1 MLIILFFIILFV
13 ILGYIKPRYKILCN
27 IITSLSCIM
36 YAILF
41 IVLMMSAASI
51 DSSEARIEKLVYENY
66 QIEGEVMDI
75 LYEYHKEK
83 YPNGEMSYD
92 PEPSITL
99 IDYYPEAWSDKR
111 IKELKERHIWNTT
124 EISIRQEKNEKAI
137 LLKQWLINF
146 NLW

>member
-1 MLIILFFIILFV
+1 
-13 ILGYIKPRYKILCN
+13 
-27 IITSLSCIM
+27 M

-41 IVLMMSAASI
+41 IVFMMSATSI
-51 DSSEARIEKLVYENY
+51 NSSKARIEKLVYENCR
-66 QIEGEVMDI
+66 IEGEVMDI

-99 IDYYPEAWSDKR
+99 IDYYPEAWGDKR
-111 IKELKERHIWNTT
+111 IKELQERHIWNAT

-137 LLKQWLINF
+137 ALKQWLINF

>member
-1 MLIILFFIILFV
+1 MLIILFFIILFI
-13 ILGYIKPRYKILCN
+13 ILGNVKPRYKILCN
-27 IITSLSCIM
+27 IAISLNCVM

-41 IVLMMSAASI
+41 IVLMISASGI
-51 DSSEARIEKLVYENY
+51 DSSETRIEKLIYENC
-66 QIEGEVMDI
+66 QIESEVMDI

-99 IDYYPEAWSDKR
+99 IDYYPEAKGDKR
-111 IKELKERHIWNTT
+111 IKELQERHIWNTT
-124 EISIRQEKNEKAI
+124 EISIRQEKNEKI
-137 LLKQWLINF
+137 ISLRQWLINF

>member
-1 MLIILFFIILFV
+1 MLIILFFIILFI
-13 ILGYIKPRYKILCN
+13 ILSYVKPRYKILCN
-27 IITSLSCIM
+27 IVISLSCIM

-41 IVLMMSAASI
+41 IALMMSATNI
-51 DSSEARIEKLVYENY
+51 DSSKARIEKLVNENCR
-66 QIEGEVMDI
+66 IEGEVMDI

-99 IDYYPEAWSDKR
+99 IDYYPEAWGDKR
-111 IKELKERHIWNTT
+111 IKELQERYIWNTT

-137 LLKQWLINF
+137 ALKQWLINF